1 MHADDDDDDVPE
13 PKVFAPEEE
22 EPLQLSSK
30 PNTQLEMRVVSVLAP
45 HRREGEWFSWFSLS
59 FTGYPESYFERHRN
73 HHGASRRRS
82 GQEDI
87 EKEKEARWK
96 LKEIKAYCLIIE
108 IDHVFFPLLFFL

>member
-1 MHADDDDDDVPE
+1 MHADDDDDVPE